1 MNMIRWI
8 LAILVV
14 IIISLGILSFLFA
27 DGDVYL
33 VSGPNNNS
41 ELKNEIPL
49 ITVKDF
55 SDHPALE
62 ELVINR
68 KNVLISHGLLI
79 DTILWLNPFLAA
91 HSAGSKN
98 SKFSSNRISSEEAR
112 TITDNYHDFM
122 YNNTRYFLAMTQCG
136 C

>member
-1 MNMIRWI
+1 MNLIRWI
-8 LAILVV
+8 LAILVIV
-14 IIISLGILSFLFA
+14 IISMGFLSFLFA

-41 ELKNEIPL
+41 ELKNEIPIL
-49 ITVKDF
+49 TVQDF
-55 SDHPALE
+55 NDHPALE
-62 ELVINR
+62 ELVINH
-68 KNVLISHGLLI
+68 KNVLISHGLLT

-98 SKFSSNRISSEEAR
+98 SKFSGNRISFEEAR
-112 TITDNYHDFM
+112 NITDNYHDFKF
-122 YNNTRYFLAMTQCG
+122 NNTRYFLAMTQCG